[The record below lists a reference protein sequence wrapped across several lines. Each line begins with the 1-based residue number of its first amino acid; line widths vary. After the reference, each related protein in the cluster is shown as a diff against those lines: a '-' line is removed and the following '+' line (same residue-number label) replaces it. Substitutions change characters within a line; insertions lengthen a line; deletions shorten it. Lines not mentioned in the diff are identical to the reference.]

1 MQVTFK
7 LKSNFLKQTKYNL
20 LINEED
26 INNLKKYD
34 IDVDNYKT
42 INELIYK
49 IQDII
54 TNEELDDEELE
65 ELDYIANTL
74 QERNY
79 YLNTNK

>member
-7 LKSNFLKQTKYNL
+7 LKSNFLKKTKYNL
-20 LINEED
+20 LINEDD
-26 INNLKKYD
+26 INTLKKYD

-42 INELIYK
+42 IEELIYK
-49 IQDII
+49 IEDII
-54 TNEELDDEELE
+54 TNEELDEEE
-65 ELDYIANTL
+65 IDELDYISSTL